1 MFLVKNCKYLCDNCL
16 VKHLASQTKKLN
28 KNCDT
33 TKHTRGFEQST
44 FSMMTQENNESF
56 CKILFSKQQA
66 NTHLCEE
73 RKNVCCL
80 YLVSMLRHLS
90 SLHHWERETSFN
102 PFVDLWCDELF
113 CVVYEG
119 LNESVVC
126 TGRRAGQATWTRRL
140 CDQGWKTVVTLTAL
154 AESMPTLSALVLS
167 TLDVVTWTFFLF
179 YLNIFDLLWKKGEC
193 NDQCSSLRMASCLW
207 KDLILWS
214 LCLLFWMQ
222 VIWPF
227 LLMPVFMFLSLF
239 IDCFYFLP
247 FFCVLYQRYI

>member
-1 MFLVKNCKYLCDNCL
+1 
-16 VKHLASQTKKLN
+16 
-28 KNCDT
+28 
-33 TKHTRGFEQST
+33 
-44 FSMMTQENNESF
+44 MTQENNESF
-56 CKILFSKQQA
+56 CKILFFKQQA

-73 RKNVCCL
+73 RKNSLSVCCL
-80 YLVSMLRHLS
+80 YLVSMLHHLS

-102 PFVDLWCDELF
+102 PFADLWCDELF

-179 YLNIFDLLWKKGEC
+179 YLNIFDLLWKKVSVMISVHLSGWPVVCGRTWFCEVCVFCFEC
-193 NDQCSSLRMASCLW
+193 KSSDHFCWCQCS
-207 KDLILWS
+207 
-214 LCLLFWMQ
+214 
-222 VIWPF
+222 
-227 LLMPVFMFLSLF
+227 
-239 IDCFYFLP
+239 CFYPCSLIVFI
-247 FFCVLYQRYI
+247 FFHFSVFYINSIFSFIIIKYQIHIPCWK

>member
-1 MFLVKNCKYLCDNCL
+1 
-16 VKHLASQTKKLN
+16 
-28 KNCDT
+28 
-33 TKHTRGFEQST
+33 
-44 FSMMTQENNESF
+44 MTQENNESF
-56 CKILFSKQQA
+56 CEILFSKQQT

-73 RKNVCCL
+73 RKNSLSVCCL
-80 YLVSMLRHLS
+80 YLVKMLCHLS
-90 SLHHWERETSFN
+90 SLHHWERETLFN

-140 CDQGWKTVVTLTAL
+140 CDQGWKTVVMLTAL

-214 LCLLFWMQ
+214 LYLLFWMQ

-227 LLMPVFMFLSLF
+227 LLMPMFMFLSLF

-247 FFCVLYQRYI
+247 FFCVLYQQYI